1 MLSITFM
8 KSNFSLTILL
18 VCTQIFILFGLLLF
32 LLEKESSVKQ
42 FLSTSELEERLFLI
56 FNW

>member
-32 LLEKESSVKQ
+32 LVEKESSVKQ
-42 FLSTSELEERLFLI
+42 FLSTSELKERLFLI